1 MWRYFV
7 GGIAAL
13 LMAGAGIFLFRGS
26 AAPEPVPPA
35 PRIAQTG
42 AAEEAAPQSVAEVPR
57 ADRSR
62 EEKRFDRNDK
72 DKNGAVTLAEM
83 QQPRRKA
90 FAKLD
95 KDGDGKLSFEE
106 WTVRTSTKFAEADK
120 DKSGGA
126 DPRGVRHH
134 CAQAPR
140 YRTALRLP
148 CRGRQGAG
156 RRGRRIAQAAPSHPA
171 KASRARAVYMSLR
184 SAFLVRPSIGGNRPK
199 LTFIG

>member
-13 LMAGAGIFLFRGS
+13 LMAGAGVFLFQS
-26 AAPEPVPPA
+26 KATPEPVPPA
-35 PRIAQTG
+35 PKAVQTE
-42 AAEEAAPQSVAEVPR
+42 AAGEEAAPTEVPR

-72 DKNGAVTLAEM
+72 DRNGTVTLAEL

-95 KDGDGKLSFEE
+95 TNGDGKLSFEE

-120 DKSGGA
+120 DKSGGLTRA
-126 DPRGVRHH
+126 EF
-134 CAQAPR
+134 ATTAPKR
-140 YRTALRLP
+140 KAAARP
-148 CRGRQGAG
+148 QCDCRAEV
-156 RRGRRIAQAAPSHPA
+156 A
-171 KASRARAVYMSLR
+171 KALAEA
-184 SAFLVRPSIGGNRPK
+184 AEE
-199 LTFIG
+199 

>member
-13 LMAGAGIFLFRGS
+13 LMAGAGVFLFQSR
-26 AAPEPVPPA
+26 ATPEPVPPMPKA
-35 PRIAQTG
+35 VQSDAAGQDE
-42 AAEEAAPQSVAEVPR
+42 AAEAEVPR

-72 DKNGAVTLAEM
+72 DKNGLVTLAEL

-95 KDGDGKLSFEE
+95 TNGDGKLSFEE

-120 DKSGGA
+120 DKSGGLTRA
-126 DPRGVRHH
+126 EF
-134 CAQAPR
+134 ATTAPKR
-140 YRTALRLP
+140 RTSARPQCDCRAEVTKALAEA
-148 CRGRQGAG
+148 AG
-156 RRGRRIAQAAPSHPA
+156 E
-171 KASRARAVYMSLR
+171 
-184 SAFLVRPSIGGNRPK
+184 
-199 LTFIG
+199 

>member
-35 PRIAQTG
+35 PRAMQTG
-42 AAEEAAPQSVAEVPR
+42 AAETEPQTVAEVPR

-62 EEKRFDRNDK
+62 EEKRFDRSDK
-72 DKNGAVTLAEM
+72 DRNGMVTLAEM

-95 KDGDGKLSFEE
+95 KNGDGTLSFEE
-106 WTVRTSTKFAEADK
+106 WTVRTSTKFADADK
-120 DKSGGA
+120 DKSGGLTRA
-126 DPRGVRHH
+126 EF
-134 CAQAPR
+134 AATAPKR
-140 YRTALRLP
+140 RA
-148 CRGRQGAG
+148 GAG
-156 RRGRRIAQAAPSHPA
+156 PRCNCRAEV
-171 KASRARAVYMSLR
+171 ARAL
-184 SAFLVRPSIGGNRPK
+184 AEAADE
-199 LTFIG
+199 

>member
-35 PRIAQTG
+35 PRAVQTG
-42 AAEEAAPQSVAEVPR
+42 AAGEPAPQRVAEVPR

-62 EEKRFDRNDK
+62 EEKRFDRSDK
-72 DKNGAVTLAEM
+72 DRNGAVTLAEM

-95 KDGDGKLSFEE
+95 TNSDGTLSFEE
-106 WTVRTSTKFAEADK
+106 WTVRTSTRFAEADK
-120 DKSGGA
+120 DKSGGLTRA
-126 DPRGVRHH
+126 EFAATAPKRRTT
-134 CAQAPR
+134 APR
-140 YRTALRLP
+140 CN
-148 CRGRQGAG
+148 CRAEV
-156 RRGRRIAQAAPSHPA
+156 A
-171 KASRARAVYMSLR
+171 KALAEA
-184 SAFLVRPSIGGNRPK
+184 AEE
-199 LTFIG
+199 